1 MTKNKNYS
9 DDVNLISTTDTQ
21 SYITSANS
29 GFCDVAG
36 FELDELKGQSHHIV
50 RHDDMPKSAFKQ
62 LWAYISDGKSWMG
75 FVKNKCKNNSEHYWV
90 SAFVTPIKDHQ
101 GNIVEYQSVRT
112 KPTEEQIKRAEKLY
126 SQLKNNKKTRSY
138 RIKWHQISIA
148 SWTLIFI
155 FTFISIFYSSLI
167 LDYVLIAMI
176 CVGGSSSVIQRK
188 RFNSLKYQ
196 AKNIYNNELMEKSY
210 TGYLDDYSI
219 VELALNMKNS
229 EVRAISA
236 RSFELASEI
245 NEAAKNDVK
254 ELSKMNENLLAQ
266 HLDTESI
273 SAAIE
278 ELTCSLSD
286 VSNGSS
292 KVSDLSTQAQ
302 ELSQKGMTK
311 VLDTGKY
318 IESLNDEL
326 TKAES
331 IISKLALSSGE
342 MKTILEVITSISEQ
356 INLLALNAAI
366 EAARAGESG
375 RGFAVVADEVRRLA
389 SKTKQSTDEINV
401 MIMGLNE
408 ASNQAVES
416 VSTGVKLSE
425 ICRSSSLE
433 TKEALCNIT
442 HSIQAVSERALEIS
456 TLVSEQVLVTGE
468 VSCNVV
474 NIKDKSNESMRTSSG
489 ILLRSKA
496 LSIKIDGLEMLVK
509 QFLK

>member
-1 MTKNKNYS
+1 
-9 DDVNLISTTDTQ
+9 
-21 SYITSANS
+21 
-29 GFCDVAG
+29 
-36 FELDELKGQSHHIV
+36 
-50 RHDDMPKSAFKQ
+50 
-62 LWAYISDGKSWMG
+62 
-75 FVKNKCKNNSEHYWV
+75 
-90 SAFVTPIKDHQ
+90 
-101 GNIVEYQSVRT
+101 
-112 KPTEEQIKRAEKLY
+112 
-126 SQLKNNKKTRSY
+126 
-138 RIKWHQISIA
+138 
-148 SWTLIFI
+148 
-155 FTFISIFYSSLI
+155 
-167 LDYVLIAMI
+167 
-176 CVGGSSSVIQRK
+176 
-188 RFNSLKYQ
+188 
-196 AKNIYNNELMEKSY
+196 
-210 TGYLDDYSI
+210 
-219 VELALNMKNS
+219 MKNS